1 MDRHT
6 LELLEFPKI
15 CQLVAA
21 RAGSSFGKERAAA
34 LEPRSDQ
41 AWIQDQQAIVAEM
54 VDALGARLEPPLG
67 GLRDVRSWV
76 KRSGIGVLLEIE
88 QVLEVRDV
96 LDLSGRMYDYW
107 LRLGADYPHLE
118 KLLSKLTDFR
128 HLCRTIDAA
137 IDERGRVRDNA
148 TPELGQIRAELAA
161 HEERIQVELRRLLRS
176 PEVRRALRY
185 PQATV
190 SGDHHVLPVAVNYR
204 HTVAGVV
211 HRTSSTGETIYIE
224 PAKVA
229 EISAEVA
236 IIKNAELREI
246 RKVLR
251 RLTAVLGA
259 EAEQILATIEVMG
272 EIDFL
277 RAKAVFS
284 RDFDMNPAEISS
296 DGRLSLDTAR
306 HPLLLELKRN
316 RVKKP
321 TPSPSE
327 KGDVRIGDRQDE
339 ETSDEVVPISIRLGD
354 DFDLLV
360 ITGPNTGGKTVTLK
374 TVGLL
379 SAMALAGLHI
389 PARAGSRIPVF
400 RDILADIGDEQSIQ
414 QSLSTFSSHISRI
427 AGILKQGDRDTLVLL
442 DELGAG
448 TDPTEGAAL
457 GQAILDELVRLGCR
471 GMVTTHLGDLKK
483 YAFSAARVENGA
495 VEFDDQSLRPTYRLL
510 VGQFG
515 QSCALKIARRLQLPR
530 DVVHRAHQYVRRRGR
545 RDPEMRRLA
554 DLRRQAQ
561 EAKDQAEMAKANA
574 DTAETEFRRKAEL
587 LQQEANI
594 SAEVD
599 KFRASLKAGDIVR
612 VARFDKQGTIRR
624 VDPRK
629 RVATVIVG
637 AVEWQLPLNEILPLP
652 QNLNS

>member
-1 MDRHT
+1 MDAHT
-6 LELLEFPKI
+6 LDLLELPRI
-15 CQLVAA
+15 RELVVQ
-21 RAGSSFGKERAAA
+21 RASSTFGKEKAANLA
-34 LEPRSDQ
+34 PSDNLL
-41 AWIQDQQAIVAEM
+41 WIREQQELVGEM

-67 GLRDVRSWV
+67 GLRDIRSWV
-76 KRSGIGVLLEIE
+76 RRASLGVLLEIE
-88 QVLEVRDV
+88 QVQEVRDV
-96 LDLSGRMYDYW
+96 LDLTGRMYDYW
-107 LRLGADYPHLE
+107 LRLGTDYPRLE
-118 KLLSKLTDFR
+118 KLLSGVSDYR

-148 TPELGQIRAELAA
+148 TPELGKIRAELAA
-161 HEERIQVELRRLLRS
+161 YEERIQAELRRLLRQ
-176 PEVRRALRY
+176 PDVRKALRY
-185 PQATV
+185 PQSTV

-204 HTVAGVV
+204 HVIAGVV

-236 IIKNAELREI
+236 LVKNAEWREI

-251 RLTAVLGA
+251 RLTSAIGA
-259 EAEQILATIEVMG
+259 EGNGILATVEVMA
-272 EIDFL
+272 EIDFI
-277 RAKAVFS
+277 RAKAVYS
-284 RDFDMNPAEISS
+284 RDFHMNPAEITP

-306 HPLLLELKRN
+306 HPLLLDLKRQQ
-316 RVKKP
+316 KP
-321 TPSPSE
+321 LEATTPE
-327 KGDVRIGDRQDE
+327 
-339 ETSDEVVPISIRLGD
+339 EVVPISVRLGE
-354 DFDLLV
+354 DFDILV
-360 ITGPNTGGKTVTLK
+360 ITGPNTGGKTVALK

-379 SAMALAGLHI
+379 SAMALSGLHI
-389 PARAGSRIPVF
+389 PARAGSRVPLF

-427 AGILKQGDRDTLVLL
+427 AGILEQGGKETLVLL

-457 GQAILDELVRLGCR
+457 GQAILDELVQLGCR

-483 YAFSAARVENGA
+483 YAFSADRVENGA
-495 VEFDDQSLRPTYRLL
+495 VEFDVQSLRPTYRLL

-515 QSCALKIARRLQLPR
+515 QSCALKIAKRLKLPR
-530 DVVHRAHQYVRRRGR
+530 AVVHRAHQYVRRRAR

-561 EAKDQAEMAKANA
+561 EAKDQAELARANA
-574 DTAETEFRRKAEL
+574 DTAESEFRRKAEL
-587 LQQEANI
+587 LKQEAAI

-599 KFRASLKAGDIVR
+599 KFRASLKAGDQVR
-612 VARFDKQGTIRR
+612 VSRFDKQGTIRR

-629 RVATVIVG
+629 RIATVVVG
-637 AVEWQLPLNEILPLP
+637 AVEWQLPLEEILPLA
-652 QNLNS
+652 QSLNS